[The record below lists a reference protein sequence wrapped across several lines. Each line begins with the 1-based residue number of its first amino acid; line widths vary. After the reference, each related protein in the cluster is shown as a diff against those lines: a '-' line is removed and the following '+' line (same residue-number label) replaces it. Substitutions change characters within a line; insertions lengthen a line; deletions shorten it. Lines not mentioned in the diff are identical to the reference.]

1 MKAAVFHGPLDMR
14 IENAPE
20 PELVAGGALL
30 CIRACAICGSDAMIY
45 RGDHDYPHPSIIG
58 HEAAGEVIAVAD
70 DARNVNVGD
79 RITFW
84 CHYGCFAEYTCLP
97 TQQVVIGHLG
107 ESVTFEQGANTQ
119 LLCAVMRGVRCAKL
133 QKGERVLV
141 LGQGPVGLMALQGA
155 RADGAAK
162 IATTDLRPNRIAM
175 SRRLGADIALDGTA
189 PDWPEAVR
197 DTIGEVDVVLDCMT
211 DDESTDRQALNQ
223 AMKCTRVGGRYVMIG
238 MGARPR
244 GLSAL
249 TMLSRQVTLI
259 PTYQP
264 MERVQEIMDQCCQ
277 WVADGTVDV
286 TSFVTHRIQLENL
299 AEGFEMV
306 LNRPQEVIKVM
317 VEI

>member
-1 MKAAVFHGPLDMR
+1 MKAAVFHGPMDMR
-14 IENAPE
+14 IEDAPE
-20 PELVAGGALL
+20 PELVPGGALL
-30 CIRACAICGSDAMIY
+30 RIHACAICGSDAMIY

-58 HEAAGEVIAVAD
+58 HEAAGEVVAVAD
-70 DARNVNVGD
+70 DARNVKVGE

-97 TQQVVIGHLG
+97 THQVAIGPLG

-119 LLCAVMRGVRCAKL
+119 LLCAVIRGVRCAQL

-162 IATTDLRPNRIAM
+162 VAATDLHPNRIAM
-175 SRRLGADIALDGTA
+175 SRRLGADIALDGAA
-189 PDWPEAVR
+189 PDWPDVVR
-197 DTIGEVDVVLDCMT
+197 DAIGEVDVVLDCMT
-211 DDESTDRQALNQ
+211 DDESPQGQALEQ
-223 AMKCTRVGGRYVMIG
+223 AMKCMKVGGRYVMIG
-238 MGARPR
+238 MGAQPR

-249 TMLSRQVTLI
+249 AMLNKQITLI

-264 MERVQEIMDQCCQ
+264 MDNVQEIMDQCCR
-277 WVADGTVDV
+277 WVADGSVDV
-286 TSFVTHRIQLENL
+286 TSFVTHRIQLEEVL
-299 AEGFEMV
+299 EGFELV
-306 LNRPQEVIKVM
+306 LNRPEEVIKVM